1 MLNGLVLSIQSC
13 WKLSDLYSYAALYDM
28 TRFSMCL
35 RGAGVSMLNI
45 AKMSGREKDNES
57 IDLSTASFACAPTP
71 LKMTRDNHS
80 VG

>member
-45 AKMSGREKDNES
+45 AKMSGREKDKN
-57 IDLSTASFACAPTP
+57 P
-71 LKMTRDNHS
+71 
-80 VG
+80 